1 MLIIT
6 RISIICKDNNVS
18 RIENIK
24 MNIASVKTVSEI
36 DNNA

>member
-1 MLIIT
+1 MLIVA